1 VQSLSGRSSSSSSTT
16 TTHAQD
22 FCFPVLLERAC
33 RITARQVS
41 CRGQP
46 AAQQL
51 CKGFLAQ
58 QIPAAAAALWVA
70 AFFRV
75 VADAVVGVIISLDRL
90 RIEPSHTGNGGLGS
104 SCGGGVQPPGLS
116 LRVLFHLHLDPA
128 VGAQCEDLRCI
139 GEPNGYLNGAPCPP
153 LTTHDASIRQPF
165 GAGMCFL
172 RIHTRD
178 QTPHRTHTRST

>member
-1 VQSLSGRSSSSSSTT
+1 MQSLSGRSSSSSSTT

-104 SCGGGVQPPGLS
+104 SCGGGVGNESCPKPSSRETSPVAVTARAAASGRDETDETCVTAGVESKEGVEVRGL
-116 LRVLFHLHLDPA
+116 
-128 VGAQCEDLRCI
+128 
-139 GEPNGYLNGAPCPP
+139 
-153 LTTHDASIRQPF
+153 
-165 GAGMCFL
+165 
-172 RIHTRD
+172 
-178 QTPHRTHTRST
+178 